1 MISIFPADA
10 TDFSSN
16 GLCALSPISCLVNET
31 LNGEWELQMVH
42 PLDDQDKW
50 AWLQVGRI
58 IKAPVPAAMTPRVK
72 LIQQTSEGKDIY
84 RTNTTGG
91 LLNLWSGPSRSYP
104 SLARYKLGLEVQ
116 VISKANPDFYEVIAP
131 DGKRGYMASN
141 YLAFVRSE
149 PTVAQATGAVVQ
161 PRQLRDQPFRIYRVV
176 PELTQVTVYARHL
189 SYDLLDNMIYQYKPV
204 KGAAGAAVAAGILS
218 NCQVIS
224 GIHHLMLHLRKYD

>member
-141 YLAFVRSE
+141 YL
-149 PTVAQATGAVVQ
+149 GK
-161 PRQLRDQPFRIYRVV
+161 
-176 PELTQVTVYARHL
+176 H
-189 SYDLLDNMIYQYKPV
+189 
-204 KGAAGAAVAAGILS
+204 
-218 NCQVIS
+218 
-224 GIHHLMLHLRKYD
+224 